1 MALSHSGRGGWTPP
15 WQYNEEPHA
24 VLIVRSSH
32 DGPSVSWRPSSREG
46 AREFVAQFL
55 EARREGLDESELA
68 SDATFL
74 YVVVRRAPKADDDR
88 SMVATDTP
96 VAEFGYGAPPASPDD
111 WPLIELETLIRAS
124 ISELRRGRSP

>member
-74 YVVVRRAPKADDDR
+74 YVVVRRAPKAP
-88 SMVATDTP
+88 MTT
-96 VAEFGYGAPPASPDD
+96 PAS
-111 WPLIELETLIRAS
+111 
-124 ISELRRGRSP
+124 